1 MATLEDLL
9 SGSTVLPQRDRE
21 TARCCQCNKRRFSGI
36 FFFPGERELERQ
48 VRCSSEG
55 RVSRCAGRCDRGPA
69 GSTSPRPGRTS
80 SCSGARRG
88 LLGAPATRWS
98 KSRRSKAECGW
109 NLWVATAKRTRP
121 VYHHLALLPLLF
133 PASSKM
139 DPPWLHFLRWWG
151 KQLNQFMKSH
161 SCVAEGNIWTKSH
174 QKSGSSCCDY
184 KPS

>member
-109 NLWVATAKRTRP
+109 NRTGGTMP
-121 VYHHLALLPLLF
+121 GP
-133 PASSKM
+133 
-139 DPPWLHFLRWWG
+139 WWG
-151 KQLNQFMKSH
+151 HPGNWGGEQSPTIQTREGFFPLKCEWFLNGQALGH
-161 SCVAEGNIWTKSH
+161 
-174 QKSGSSCCDY
+174 
-184 KPS
+184 